1 MTNTFLISEAKLL
14 QFTDINNNVDT
25 ELLKNAVRV
34 GQDIE
39 LQRVI
44 GTNLYQSLLTQVDA
58 GPVWTTPN
66 YETLVN
72 DYIQDFLLY
81 AAYYEA
87 LEAIYLRP
95 RNNGLLTPTGG
106 ENSVNADRS
115 LYDMKRQSVNNKMQY
130 YGERLSNYIAEEQA
144 LFPELNSAN
153 KIYEQWPDYGIQ
165 YRSPVA
171 FKYQN
176 RAAHYQ
182 QAKEAGLR
190 IADSK
195 YKQFPFGSDINNL

>member
-1 MTNTFLISEAKLL
+1 MTNTFLISEAKLR
-14 QFTDINNNVDT
+14 QFTDINDNVDT

-165 YRSPVA
+165 YRFPVTI
-171 FKYQN
+171 KM
-176 RAAHYQ
+176 
-182 QAKEAGLR
+182 
-190 IADSK
+190 
-195 YKQFPFGSDINNL
+195 SDPKGNCLYLESAILKPASFAC

>member
-1 MTNTFLISEAKLL
+1 MTNTFLISEAKLR
-14 QFTDINNNVDT
+14 QFTDINDNVDT

-34 GQDIE
+34 AQDIE

-81 AAYYEA
+81 GAYYEA

-165 YRSPVA
+165 YRSPIA

-176 RAAHYQ
+176 RAAHYD
-182 QAKEAGLR
+182 QAREAGLR